1 MSRARIFVLFVALAA
16 GFGLGA
22 ICVSAPSPAI
32 AGGGR

>member
-1 MSRARIFVLFVALAA
+1 MSRARIFVLFVTLAA

-22 ICVSAPSPAI
+22 TCVSAPSPAI